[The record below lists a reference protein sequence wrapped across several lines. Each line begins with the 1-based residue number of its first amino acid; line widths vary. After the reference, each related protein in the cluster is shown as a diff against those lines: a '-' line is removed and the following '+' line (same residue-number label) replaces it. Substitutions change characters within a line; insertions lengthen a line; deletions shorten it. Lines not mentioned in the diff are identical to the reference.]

1 MAIGG
6 VVNPNAAINAYSNS
20 QNITGIGSV
29 TNVGKDINAFA
40 KNDSIHGNG
49 EVSFADLVKQGT
61 IQSIDTMKAGET
73 MSAKAI
79 TGDANITDVVQ
90 SVTSAEITL
99 QTLVS
104 VRDKM
109 ISAYQDIMRMPI

>member
-6 VVNPNAAINAYSNS
+6 VVNPSAAINAYSNS
-20 QNITGIGSV
+20 QNMTGIGSIS
-29 TNVGKDINAFA
+29 NAGKDMKSSPINGG
-40 KNDSIHGNG
+40 S
-49 EVSFADLVKQGT
+49 EVSFADLMKQGVT
-61 IQSIDTMKAGET
+61 QAVDTMKAGEA

-79 TGDANITDVVQ
+79 TGEANITDVVQ
-90 SVTSAEITL
+90 AVTSAEITL

>member
-6 VVNPNAAINAYSNS
+6 VVNPNAAISAYSNS
-20 QNITGIGSV
+20 QNITGVGSI
-29 TNVGKDINAFA
+29 TNVT
-40 KNDSIHGNG
+40 KNNPTQNTS
-49 EVSFADLVKQGT
+49 EVSFADLMKEGVE
-61 IQSIDTMKAGET
+61 QSIDTMRTGES

-79 TGDANITDVVQ
+79 TGEANITDVVQ
-90 SVTSAEITL
+90 AVTSAEITL